1 MKKFLLSIATVLLFC
16 LCFTFFANASE
27 QVTTETENIEA
38 TETVETENNTSTNT
52 ETIEPSTP
60 EESTSE
66 LVEYAINLATSSAF
80 WTTVAGVLS
89 ALAGL
94 VVFVVKIFNSL
105 KTLIKSKAD
114 TKTVVSAI
122 QDGNKELE
130 DKLTNTIKTLN
141 DNLQNVKAEL
151 EIEKENSKVL
161 STIVTSFILN
171 TKIGTSAKG
180 EILKFATGLKTYTG
194 TAIEMIEQ
202 LNQSIEVAKAE
213 EEKIDTP
220 ALDEVMSL
228 SLN

>member
-16 LCFTFFANASE
+16 LCFTMFASATEQIETEKQEASGTITE
-27 QVTTETENIEA
+27 TTTTET
-38 TETVETENNTSTNT
+38 TES
-52 ETIEPSTP
+52 STP
-60 EESTSE
+60 EENASE

-80 WTTVAGVLS
+80 WTTVGGVLT
-89 ALAGL
+89 ALTGG
-94 VVFVVKIFNSL
+94 VVFIVKIFNSL

-122 QDGNKELE
+122 QDGNKQLE
-130 DKLTNTIKTLN
+130 EKLYETITTLN

-151 EIEKENSKVL
+151 EIEKENSKQL
-161 STIVTSFILN
+161 SVMLTSYILN

-180 EILKFATGLKTYTG
+180 EIMKMATGLKAYTG

-202 LNQSIEVAKAE
+202 LNEAIETAKAE

>member
-16 LCFTFFANASE
+16 LCFTMFASASDTFQE
-27 QVTTETENIEA
+27 GQGDITTNTDA
-38 TETVETENNTSTNT
+38 TT

-60 EESTSE
+60 EENASE

-80 WTTVAGVLS
+80 WTTVGGVLT
-89 ALAGL
+89 ALAGG
-94 VVFVVKIFNSL
+94 VVFIVKIFNSL

-122 QDGNKELE
+122 QDGNKQLE
-130 DKLTNTIKTLN
+130 EKLYETITTLN
-141 DNLQNVKAEL
+141 NNLQNVKAEL
-151 EIEKENSKVL
+151 EIEKENSKQL
-161 STIVTSFILN
+161 SVMLTSYILN

-180 EILKFATGLKTYTG
+180 EIMKMATGLKAYTG
-194 TAIEMIEQ
+194 TAVEMIEQ
-202 LNQSIEVAKAE
+202 LNEAIETAKAE

>member
-16 LCFTFFANASE
+16 LCFTMFASASDTLQE
-27 QVTTETENIEA
+27 GQGDIT
-38 TETVETENNTSTNT
+38 TSTDAAT

-60 EESTSE
+60 KENASE

-89 ALAGL
+89 ALTGGI
-94 VVFVVKIFNSL
+94 VFMVRSFNSV
-105 KTLIKSKAD
+105 KTLVKSKAD
-114 TKTVVSAI
+114 AKTIKDEISKGIGELTAKYEETVVALNSNI
-122 QDGNKELE
+122 QELKKELE
-130 DKLTNTIKTLN
+130 
-141 DNLQNVKAEL
+141 V
-151 EIEKENSKVL
+151 EKDNSKQLTVML
-161 STIVTSFILN
+161 TSYILN

-180 EILKFATGLKTYTG
+180 EIMKMASGIKQYTG
-194 TAIEMIEQ
+194 TAIEMIEK
-202 LNQSIEVAKAE
+202 LNNAIETAKKE